1 MTLQFLACVV
11 ATFTIIFLLGCF
23 CMSWQIFIGYR
34 NIIRSAHNRPHK
46 APCHTVV
53 GRRMRLR
60 LDPAYSFC
68 APRTRACILWEV
80 EKMKILIY
88 LSNSKYVTDKRKII
102 NHYTRRTKFL
112 LDMREKIG
120 FRGNAVV
127 VNQLLLWQVWR
138 GYLFAYP

>member
-1 MTLQFLACVV
+1 MTVQFVVCVV

-60 LDPAYSFC
+60 RPRVFFLCSPDKGPYSL
-68 APRTRACILWEV
+68 RSGKNE
-80 EKMKILIY
+80 
-88 LSNSKYVTDKRKII
+88 DI
-102 NHYTRRTKFL
+102 NISF
-112 LDMREKIG
+112 
-120 FRGNAVV
+120 
-127 VNQLLLWQVWR
+127 
-138 GYLFAYP
+138 